1 MSVRLVLL
9 GPPGSGKGTQGKR
22 LAEHFGIPHISTGD
36 LIRDQIARGT
46 VFGRKVEEGIAAG
59 NFAPDADILALVR
72 ERLLES
78 DALDGYV
85 LDGFP
90 RDLAQGKLFTDQLG
104 SKAASLTVIELQVCP
119 EAVIDRLAGRLVCP
133 VCDAVYHSRYCPP
146 KAQGVCDRD
155 AAALHRRPDDEPDAV
170 RHRLDVYETETL
182 PLRKFYEDLGQLRS
196 IAAEG
201 DAVQVFSTI
210 LSTLAHDG
218 VR

>member
-1 MSVRLVLL
+1 L

-46 VFGRKVEEGIAAG
+46 VFGRKVEDGIAAG
-59 NFAPDADILALVR
+59 NFAPDSDILDLVH

-78 DALDGYV
+78 DARGGYV

-90 RDLAQGKLFTDQLG
+90 RDLAQARLFADQLRAE
-104 SKAASLTVIELQVCP
+104 AASLSVIELQVSP
-119 EAVIDRLAGRLVCP
+119 EAVVDRLAGRQVCP
-133 VCDAVYHSRYCPP
+133 ICDAVYHSRYCPP
-146 KAQGVCDRD
+146 KAQGVCDLD
-155 AAALHRRPDDEPDAV
+155 GAALYRRPDDEPDAV
-170 RHRLDVYETETL
+170 RHRLDVYEAETL

-196 IAAEG
+196 VAAEG
-201 DAVQVFSTI
+201 DAVQVFSTL